1 MSSERWAY
9 LDLAAFLLIAEA
21 TLGVST
27 DDLIR
32 VTQLHLAYSAL
43 DAPAAEFGGVEFYPD
58 FATKVAVLCSRIVEN
73 HALPDG
79 NKRVGYMCAVEFA
92 QRNGF
97 DWESPQGD
105 DPGGDETVR
114 MIDRVA
120 AGTITEP
127 ELAAWIR
134 QSLKERTSEP

>member
-1 MSSERWAY
+1 MSERCEY
-9 LDLAAFLLIAEA
+9 LDLSDFLVIAEA
-21 TLGVST
+21 TLGMST

-32 VTQLHLAYSAL
+32 VTQLHLAASAL

-58 FATKVAVLCSRIVEN
+58 FATKVAVLCSRIVKN

-92 QRNGF
+92 ERNGF
-97 DWESPQGD
+97 VWEHPQGD

-114 MIDRVA
+114 MIEGVA
-120 AGTITEP
+120 ASEVSER
-127 ELAAWIR
+127 ELANWIKER
-134 QSLKERTSEP
+134 LKERTE

>member
-1 MSSERWAY
+1 LSERWKY
-9 LDLAAFLLIAEA
+9 LDLADFLVIAEA
-21 TLGVST
+21 TLGLRT

-32 VTQLHLAYSAL
+32 VTQLHLASSAL

-58 FATKVAVLCSRIVEN
+58 FATKVAVLCSRIVKN

-92 QRNGF
+92 ERNGF
-97 DWESPQGD
+97 EWEAPEGD

-114 MIDRVA
+114 VIERVA
-120 AGTITEP
+120 AGEIAER
-127 ELAAWIR
+127 ELATWISER
-134 QSLKERTSEP
+134 LKERTGES

>member
-9 LDLAAFLLIAEA
+9 LDLADFLLIAEA

-32 VTQLHLAYSAL
+32 VTQLHLPSSAL

-58 FATKVAVLCSRIVEN
+58 VATKVAVLCSRIVKN

-79 NKRVGYMCAVEFA
+79 TSGSDTCAPSS
-92 QRNGF
+92 
-97 DWESPQGD
+97 SPSATGSTGN
-105 DPGGDETVR
+105 PLR
-114 MIDRVA
+114 
-120 AGTITEP
+120 GTIP
-127 ELAAWIR
+127 AATR
-134 QSLKERTSEP
+134 PSG

>member
-1 MSSERWAY
+1 LNERWSY
-9 LDLAAFLLIAEA
+9 LDLAEFLVIAEA
-21 TLGVST
+21 TLGVNT

-32 VTQLHLAYSAL
+32 VTQLHLASSAL

-58 FATKVAVLCSRIVEN
+58 FATKVAVLCSRIVKN

-92 QRNGF
+92 ERNGF
-97 DWESPQGD
+97 DWEPPQAD

-114 MIDRVA
+114 TIEGVA
-120 AGTITEP
+120 SGTITER
-127 ELAAWIR
+127 ELAAWIGQR
-134 QSLKERTSEP
+134 LKERTREP